1 MELLDEEH
9 LDLQFWYVAKW
20 PLDGGV
26 VSTPPK
32 RMRVS
37 FLNNLPNTA
46 QTCVLGSDSQAQETY
61 GVFYAG
67 DSLVQG

>member
-1 MELLDEEH
+1 ML
-9 LDLQFWYVAKW
+9 
-20 PLDGGV
+20 GV

-61 GVFYAG
+61 GACA
-67 DSLVQG
+67 DLWSLLCRRLSGSRLSQFE